1 MNLQVQCS
9 DDGQQSFD
17 TLAPGQAVAVNWSE
31 QQYFADRQA
40 LTRSALGLLPFKPMQ
55 FGAWVRNELVEREA
69 TDDMRFGTLLHAAL
83 LEPERFSKTWLP
95 KPTKPAHAR
104 AGAGAGTPTRL
115 AFEAWKLA
123 EAAHEITVQKYPN
136 ALAATANDIARINGI
151 RDAVRRH
158 DVASVLLST
167 PGLSEQTI
175 VWREPMTELLVKVR
189 VDWLTR
195 ISAVDAFGTDLEPGL
210 YDVDLKSTA
219 MDSPGLLAQSVRKFG
234 YLPQAALY
242 SDATEALFGEPVMWM
257 WVAVTGEPDFDGKHG
272 ASVYALTP
280 EQRERGREIY
290 KAQLFEALD
299 RLSRNDWSPAHRR
312 GVQTLNL

>member
-1 MNLQVQCS
+1 VLAIE
-9 DDGQQSFD
+9 D
-17 TLAPGQAVAVNWSE
+17 LAPGQAIAVDWTE
-31 QQYFADRQA
+31 AEYFADRRA
-40 LTRSALGLLPFKPMQ
+40 LTRSALGLLPHKPLQ
-55 FGAWVRNELVEREA
+55 FGAWVRNELIEREA
-69 TDDMRFGTLLHAAL
+69 TDDMHFGTLLHAAL
-83 LEPERFSKTWLP
+83 LEPERFARMWLP

-104 AGAGAGTPTRL
+104 SNAATGTPERL

-123 EAAHEITVQKYPN
+123 DVAHKLTAQKNPD
-136 ALAATANDIARINGI
+136 ALAVTDADITRITGI

-158 DVASVLLST
+158 DVASVLLGT
-167 PGLSEQTI
+167 PGAAEQTI
-175 VWREPMTELLVKVR
+175 VWREPMTELLVKAR

-195 ISAVDAFGTDLEPGL
+195 ISAVDAYGTNLEPGL

-242 SDATEALFGEPVMWM
+242 SDATEALFGEPVTWM
-257 WVAVTGEPDFDGKHG
+257 WVAVTGEPDYDGKHG
-272 ASVYALTP
+272 VSVYALTP

-290 KAQLFEALD
+290 KSQLFEALD
-299 RLSRNDWSPAHRR
+299 RLSRDDWSPAHRR